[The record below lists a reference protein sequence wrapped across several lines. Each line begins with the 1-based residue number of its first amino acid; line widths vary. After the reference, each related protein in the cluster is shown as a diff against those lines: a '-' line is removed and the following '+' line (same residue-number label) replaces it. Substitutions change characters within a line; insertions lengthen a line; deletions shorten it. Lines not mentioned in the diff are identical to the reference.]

1 MGNKVAHEGANL
13 LGVIASLGVP
23 QHFPGH
29 QSVENGGPSQRQAEV
44 EAEEP
49 PVLYLFIELLI
60 KHEGGSLSELQKT
73 QGFSFKDSNSHKQ
86 TYIM

>member
-1 MGNKVAHEGANL
+1 MVSEGSNL

-29 QSVENGGPSQRQAEV
+29 QCVENGGPSQRQAEV
-44 EAEEP
+44 DAEEP
-49 PVLYLFIELLI
+49 PVLNFFIELLI

-73 QGFSFKDSNSHKQ
+73 LGVLL
-86 TYIM
+86 